1 MSKKRRNHS
10 PQFKAKVALAAIKG
24 DKTLAELSSE
34 FDVHPNQITQWKQ
47 QLLDNASDLFSK
59 GKPNSSASDE
69 AIKDLHA
76 KIGQLTVENDF
87 LAKGARSL
95 DRAQR
100 KENIDPQAE
109 LSVTQQCKLLALS
122 RSSVYYRP
130 VEVSDE
136 DLRLMKAIDAIHLE
150 QPFRGS
156 RRIRD
161 ELLDQKVVAYI
172 NRKKVQRLMR
182 QMGLVALYP
191 KKKTS
196 LPGKGHKIYPYLLKG
211 LRIDRPNQV
220 WATDICYIPM
230 AKGFLYLVAVMDW
243 HSRKVLSWRLSN
255 TMDTGFCLEALEEA
269 IARYG
274 VPEMFNTDQG
284 SQFTSDKFTGILN
297 AHGIKISMDGKGRWV
312 DNVFV
317 ERLWRSIKYEE
328 IYLKAYET
336 PRQAE
341 SEIGKY
347 FRFYNEKRR
356 HQGLAGK
363 TPDEVYDADL
373 FDEQK
378 AA

>member
-1 MSKKRRNHS
+1 MTR
-10 PQFKAKVALAAIKG
+10 
-24 DKTLAELSSE
+24 
-34 FDVHPNQITQWKQ
+34 
-47 QLLDNASDLFSK
+47 
-59 GKPNSSASDE
+59 
-69 AIKDLHA
+69 
-76 KIGQLTVENDF
+76 
-87 LAKGARSL
+87 
-95 DRAQR
+95 
-100 KENIDPQAE
+100 
-109 LSVTQQCKLLALS
+109 QCKLLALS
-122 RSSVYYRP
+122 RSSIYYRP
-130 VEVSDE
+130 VEASDE

-284 SQFTSDKFTGILN
+284 SQFTSDKFTGMLN

>member
-1 MSKKRRNHS
+1 M
-10 PQFKAKVALAAIKG
+10 
-24 DKTLAELSSE
+24 
-34 FDVHPNQITQWKQ
+34 
-47 QLLDNASDLFSK
+47 
-59 GKPNSSASDE
+59 
-69 AIKDLHA
+69 
-76 KIGQLTVENDF
+76 
-87 LAKGARSL
+87 
-95 DRAQR
+95 
-100 KENIDPQAE
+100 
-109 LSVTQQCKLLALS
+109 TQQCKLLALS

>member
-1 MSKKRRNHS
+1 
-10 PQFKAKVALAAIKG
+10 
-24 DKTLAELSSE
+24 
-34 FDVHPNQITQWKQ
+34 
-47 QLLDNASDLFSK
+47 
-59 GKPNSSASDE
+59 
-69 AIKDLHA
+69 
-76 KIGQLTVENDF
+76 
-87 LAKGARSL
+87 
-95 DRAQR
+95 
-100 KENIDPQAE
+100 
-109 LSVTQQCKLLALS
+109 VTQQCKLLALS

-196 LPGKGHKIYPYLLKG
+196 LPDKGHKIYPYLLKG

-255 TMDTGFCLEALEEA
+255 TMDTRFCLEALEEA
-269 IARYG
+269 IAHYG

-284 SQFTSDKFTGILN
+284 SQFTSDKFTGMLN

-341 SEIGKY
+341 SEIGNY

-373 FDEQK
+373 FDERK

>member
-1 MSKKRRNHS
+1 M
-10 PQFKAKVALAAIKG
+10 
-24 DKTLAELSSE
+24 
-34 FDVHPNQITQWKQ
+34 
-47 QLLDNASDLFSK
+47 
-59 GKPNSSASDE
+59 
-69 AIKDLHA
+69 
-76 KIGQLTVENDF
+76 
-87 LAKGARSL
+87 
-95 DRAQR
+95 
-100 KENIDPQAE
+100 
-109 LSVTQQCKLLALS
+109 TQQCKLLALS

-161 ELLDQKVVAYI
+161 ELLDRKVVASI

-220 WATDICYIPM
+220 WATDICYMPM

-255 TMDTGFCLEALEEA
+255 TMDTRFCLDALEEA
-269 IARYG
+269 IERYG
-274 VPEMFNTDQG
+274 APEMFNTDQG
-284 SQFTSDKFTGILN
+284 SQFTSDKFTGTLN

-317 ERLWRSIKYEE
+317 ERLWRSVKYEE
-328 IYLKAYET
+328 VYLKAYET

-341 SEIGKY
+341 IEIGRY

-373 FDEQK
+373 FDERK

>member
-34 FDVHPNQITQWKQ
+34 FNVHPNQITQWKQ
-47 QLLDNASDLFSK
+47 QLQDNASELFSK
-59 GKPNSSASDE
+59 GKPNSSVSDE
-69 AIKDLHA
+69 TIKDLHA
-76 KIGQLTVENDF
+76 KIGQLTVENGF
-87 LAKGARSL
+87 FSQSARSL

-100 KENIDPQAE
+100 KEKIDPQAE
-109 LSVTQQCKLLALS
+109 LPVTQQCKLLALS

-161 ELLDQKVVAYI
+161 ELLDRKVVASI

-196 LPGKGHKIYPYLLKG
+196 LPSKGHKIYPYLLKG
-211 LRIDRPNQV
+211 LTIDRPNQV

-255 TMDTGFCLEALEEA
+255 TMDSRFCLEALEEA
-269 IARYG
+269 IECYG
-274 VPEMFNTDQG
+274 APEMFNTDQG
-284 SQFTSDKFTGILN
+284 SQFTSDKFTGMLN
-297 AHGIKISMDGKGRWV
+297 AHSIKISMDGKGRWV
-312 DNVFV
+312 DNVFI
-317 ERLWRSIKYEE
+317 ERLWRSLKYEDV
-328 IYLKAYET
+328 YLKAYET

-341 SEIGKY
+341 IEIGRY

-356 HQGLAGK
+356 HQGLEGK

-373 FDEQK
+373 LNEQK